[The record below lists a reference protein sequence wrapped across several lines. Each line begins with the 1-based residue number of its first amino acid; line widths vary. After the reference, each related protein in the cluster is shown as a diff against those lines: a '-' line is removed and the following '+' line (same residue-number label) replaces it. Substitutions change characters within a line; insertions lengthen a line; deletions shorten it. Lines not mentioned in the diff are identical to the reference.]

1 MGKRITLISSLSQLE
16 LKRIDKLLID
26 IGVNTCKFSYGINDD
41 VREILDTLPYH
52 VTIFGTDKGNQEEF
66 IKLIETIK
74 MGKMIVKVSSLE
86 VMPGNDNSY
95 VLYLG
100 IENNEKLKE
109 LQRTIRTK
117 FPSKYYNPDN
127 FKFHITLDID
137 KNYQK
142 IKKLQSE
149 ILKRFKPFD
158 IEVGELALYDYPGSE
173 IRKFS
178 LLEK

>member
-1 MGKRITLISSLSQLE
+1 MGKRITLISNLKQLE
-16 LKRIDKLLID
+16 LEKIDNLLID
-26 IGVNTCKFSYGINDD
+26 SDVNMCKFSYGINDD
-41 VREILDTLPYH
+41 MRELLDTLPYH
-52 VTIFGTDKGNQEEF
+52 FTIFGTDKDNQEEF

-74 MGKMIVKVSSLE
+74 MGKFIVKVSSVE
-86 VMPGNDNSY
+86 IMPGNDDSY

-127 FKFHITLDID
+127 FKFHITIDID
-137 KNYQK
+137 KDYQK

-149 ILKRFKPFD
+149 ILKMFEPFD
-158 IEVGELALYDYPGSE
+158 IEIDELALYDYPGSE
-173 IRKFS
+173 IRKFN